1 RVTRHP
7 SSTGD
12 PVVVT
17 TAEAHRLLAP
27 WLAPLKPTAT
37 AGWPA
42 TAVATIAGH
51 SSTARPALALVPALA
66 TLADAASDA
75 GGSTAT
81 GPEQPPPSP
90 SPPRPPPPTHSRG
103 GGPRPAPPPPPAPP
117 RGGGGGRGA
126 PPAGGPRPGPPP
138 PGAPRRPRLAGVRAG
153 RGRPPDPGTPAPGR
167 LPPGGRR

>member
-81 GPEQPPPSP
+81 EPEQPPPSP
-90 SPPRPPPPTHSRG
+90 SPPSTEERSESRP
-103 GGPRPAPPPPPAPP
+103 
-117 RGGGGGRGA
+117 
-126 PPAGGPRPGPPP
+126 
-138 PGAPRRPRLAGVRAG
+138 L
-153 RGRPPDPGTPAPGR
+153 
-167 LPPGGRR
+167 LPPIAGPAQSGRA